1 MAPKSDYAAQFKE
14 LKDLTE
20 KTNTYI
26 KLLENRRQ
34 TMKNL
39 WLGYAMLKHKQRK
52 PLTLLKRMKSLY
64 MKF

>member
-14 LKDLTE
+14 LKDLNE

-26 KLLENRRQ
+26 KLLENRQQ

-52 PLTLLKRMKSLY
+52 PLTLLKRMKSL
-64 MKF
+64 

>member
-1 MAPKSDYAAQFKE
+1 MAPKSNYAAQFKE

-26 KLLENRRQ
+26 KLLENIRQ

-52 PLTLLKRMKSLY
+52 SLTLLK
-64 MKF
+64 

>member
-1 MAPKSDYAAQFKE
+1 MAPKSNYAAQFKE

-20 KTNTYI
+20 KTNTHI

-52 PLTLLKRMKSLY
+52 SLTLLKRMKSL
-64 MKF
+64 

>member
-1 MAPKSDYAAQFKE
+1 MAPKSNYAAQFKE

-39 WLGYAMLKHKQRK
+39 WLGYAMLKRKQRK
-52 PLTLLKRMKSLY
+52 SLTLLKRMKSL
-64 MKF
+64 

>member
-1 MAPKSDYAAQFKE
+1 MAPKSNYAAQFKE

-52 PLTLLKRMKSLY
+52 SLTLLKRMKSL
-64 MKF
+64 